1 MAEEVCRKRLYTV
14 PVNRCA
20 EEGAGGV
27 GGKRKYTREAD
38 VMVGGGGGG
47 AVIGVKLSRGITGTV
62 MV

>member
-27 GGKRKYTREAD
+27 GGKRRYTRGAE
-38 VMVGGGGGG
+38 VMVGGGGG